1 MNNFLTKMSRR
12 ERLYVLFAAIVL
24 FAGGILYPLFRASSS
39 YRQEKL
45 EELQTARNLRET
57 YQTMLQ
63 TADQIRKEN
72 GELKEVAGKTDG
84 LLFERVGN
92 DVMMEASIVKMFNQM
107 APDLS
112 LEVSQTRT
120 KLHGVPGQMNFTVR
134 GSGRYPEILN
144 FFYLIET
151 HRPLIVVDRFSM
163 GTQSGRRSSDQ
174 GGGRSP
180 NQIGGR
186 SSDQGG
192 GRSSDQGGGR
202 SSDRGKKRFSSQR
215 TTGSNEA
222 TEPRMK
228 LSMEIHINCRTAGGG
243 K

>member
-1 MNNFLTKMSRR
+1 MNNFLTKLSRR
-12 ERLYVLFAAIVL
+12 ERLYVLFASVVL
-24 FAGGILYPLFRASSS
+24 FAGGILYPLFRVSES

-63 TADQIRKEN
+63 TADQIRTEN
-72 GELKEVAGKTDG
+72 SALKDVLGKSDG

-112 LEVSQTRT
+112 LDVSQARS
-120 KLHGVPGQMNFTVR
+120 KLHGVSGQMNFTVR

-163 GTQSGRRSSDQ
+163 GTQSGKHQPGQ
-174 GGGRSP
+174 GGGS
-180 NQIGGR
+180 
-186 SSDQGG
+186 SSDKKKKKP
-192 GRSSDQGGGR
+192 SS
-202 SSDRGKKRFSSQR
+202 SSSGKR
-215 TTGSNEA
+215 TTSETEA

-228 LSMEIHINCRTAGGG
+228 LSVDIHINCRTAGGG

>member
-1 MNNFLTKMSRR
+1 MNNFLTKLSRR
-12 ERLYVLFAAIVL
+12 ERLYVLFASVVL
-24 FAGGILYPLFRASSS
+24 FAGGILYPLFRVSES

-63 TADQIRKEN
+63 TADQIRTEN
-72 GELKEVAGKTDG
+72 SALKDVLGKSDG

-112 LEVSQTRT
+112 LDVSQARSTRR
-120 KLHGVPGQMNFTVR
+120 GVPGQMNFTVR

-163 GTQSGRRSSDQ
+163 GTQSGKHQPGQ
-174 GGGRSP
+174 GGGS
-180 NQIGGR
+180 
-186 SSDQGG
+186 SSDKKKKKP
-192 GRSSDQGGGR
+192 SS
-202 SSDRGKKRFSSQR
+202 SSSGKR
-215 TTGSNEA
+215 TTSETEA

-228 LSMEIHINCRTAGGG
+228 LSVDIHINCRTAGGG